1 MWTLIQIE
9 LFKIFRRPRTY
20 IAFAA
25 ITGLIGVIQ
34 FGLKLDGEAY
44 INFMMR
50 DINASIA
57 VEGKILNGYQVCYIV
72 LQALLV
78 HVPLLISLVAAD
90 MISGEANM
98 GTLRLMLTKPISRTR
113 FLLAKFTATVVY
125 TLLLLIW
132 LAVMALFLNMLI
144 FGTDDLFLMKS
155 QYIVLLKENDIFWR
169 YVCAFGF
176 AALAMVTVAAL
187 GFLFSLFAENSIG
200 PIVATMSVI
209 IFFTILSTLSSIP
222 VFNLIKPY
230 LFTTHMIGW
239 KEFFDIKVN
248 DANEAIIGS
257 IQDPGRILNSALV
270 LLVHIVGFVGIS
282 IWVFRKKD
290 VLS

>member
-25 ITGLIGVIQ
+25 ITGLIGIIQ
-34 FGLKLDGEAY
+34 FGLKLDGDSY
-44 INFMMR
+44 VDFMMR
-50 DINASIA
+50 DITSSIT

-72 LQALLV
+72 LQILLV
-78 HVPLLISLVAAD
+78 HVPLLIALVAAD

-98 GTLRLMLTKPISRTR
+98 GTLRIMLTKPISRTR
-113 FLLAKFTATVVY
+113 FLLAKFIATIAY
-125 TLLLLIW
+125 TLLLLVW
-132 LAVMALFLNMLI
+132 LAILALFVNMLL
-144 FGTDDLFLMKS
+144 FGTDDLFLLKS
-155 QYIVLLKENDIFWR
+155 QYVVLLKKDDIFWR
-169 YVCAFGF
+169 YLWAFGF
-176 AALAMVTVAAL
+176 AALAMITVASL
-187 GFLFSLFAENSIG
+187 GFFFSLFAENSIG

-209 IFFTILSTLSSIP
+209 IFFTILSTLNIP
-222 VFNLIKPY
+222 VFNKVKPF

-257 IQDPGRILNSALV
+257 IQNPQKIIQSAFVLV
-270 LLVHIVGFVGIS
+270 VHIVGFVTAS
-282 IWVFRKKD
+282 ILVFKRKD
-290 VLS
+290 ILS